1 MIFVGK
7 MIYLSNTTDAQ
18 VAYVPRDT
26 EVPEGATIRFTM
38 KSTVDLDTVVDA
50 LVIDMNLL
58 KVYFN
63 VALTLPE
70 NTAPGEYQYELTADG
85 DVLSTGLCIV
95 RDNGVTVDEYNKE
108 IEYEQYQS

>member
-1 MIFVGK
+1 

-38 KSTVDLDTVVDA
+38 KSTVDLDRVLDA

-58 KVYFN
+58 KVYYN
-63 VALTLPE
+63 VAVTLPDE
-70 NTAPGEYQYELTADG
+70 ITPGEYQYELTADG
-85 DVLSTGLCIV
+85 DVISSGLCIV

-108 IEYEQYQS
+108 IEYEQYQN

>member
-1 MIFVGK
+1 

-26 EVPEGATIRFTM
+26 EVPDGATIRFTM
-38 KSTVDLDTVVDA
+38 KSTVDLDRVLDA
-50 LVIDMNLL
+50 LVIDMNIL
-58 KVYFN
+58 KIYFN

-70 NTAPGEYQYELTADG
+70 GITPGEYQYELTAG
-85 DVLSTGLCIV
+85 DEVVSTGLLII
-95 RDNGVTVDEYNKE
+95 RDAGSPAEEYNKP